1 VPGRLHSWGCP
12 VDVDLAARPMYGC
25 SYSCVALSAPRIVM
39 IRLCVSVASM
49 CAGSARGLCIPC
61 LRVVAC
67 NRELATY
74 AEMRS
79 YFRLTSMIIEVS
91 SSGHI
96 PCWCYFMRQL
106 STSARDSARLCN
118 PPSLT
123 IVIGKLAH
131 FVPAVDCW
139 KPSRYTVRPPDQYH
153 HSACL
158 HLAGS
163 DLRFYRDCT
172 GGRWSVVLVGFLGAR
187 WGSPSL

>member
-96 PCWCYFMRQL
+96 PCWCYFMR
-106 STSARDSARLCN
+106 
-118 PPSLT
+118 
-123 IVIGKLAH
+123 H
-131 FVPAVDCW
+131 AVYER
-139 KPSRYTVRPPDQYH
+139 SRFRPPLQPPIFD
-153 HSACL
+153 
-158 HLAGS
+158 
-163 DLRFYRDCT
+163 DRDRKVGAFCPC
-172 GGRWSVVLVGFLGAR
+172 GRLLETQSVHRA
-187 WGSPSL
+187 PS

>member
-1 VPGRLHSWGCP
+1 
-12 VDVDLAARPMYGC
+12 MYGC
-25 SYSCVALSAPRIVM
+25 SRSCGALSAPRIVM
-39 IRLCVSVASM
+39 LRLCVSVASM

-67 NRELATY
+67 IPGASHVHGDALLLAAVVDDHQSEFERISHAGVISCAT
-74 AEMRS
+74 
-79 YFRLTSMIIEVS
+79 
-91 SSGHI
+91 
-96 PCWCYFMRQL
+96 L

-139 KPSRYTVRPPDQYH
+139 KPSRYTVRPHDQYH